1 MPTSY
6 QTSTN
11 HDYIYID
18 TNEDLVN
25 YCESIQNTNIL
36 FIDTEFIREKTYA
49 PVLCLIQVATEETL
63 ACIDPIAINNL
74 EPFLD
79 LMFNEAIVKV
89 FHAARQDLEI
99 FYNLRDTAPKN
110 LFDTQIAATLL
121 GHADQI
127 GYGNLVN
134 ALIKVSLDKKYARTD
149 WTQRPLSTEQL
160 EYAINDVIYLRE
172 IYEIILNKLNN
183 LGRLDWLTEDFNFLS
198 SDSTFK
204 VIPENMWQ
212 KIKGQNKLSGL
223 QRAVLQDLAAWRE
236 TKAIHSNKPRKWILN
251 EDVILSLAQH
261 QPETTSSLAKIRG
274 ITDGIVK
281 KSGPALIEIIKQAKQ
296 RPQESWPELKKF
308 TRTNTQQD
316 ALIDCMMA
324 MVRLCASKENIATTM
339 LCSKK
344 DLEKWLVSDESIA
357 LLSGWRY
364 QIAGKQ
370 LTDFMDG
377 NISIAC
383 NNKQLDFTIKS

>member
-11 HDYIYID
+11 HDYLYID
-18 TNEDLVN
+18 SDEELVN
-25 YCESIQNTNIL
+25 YCETIQNTNIL
-36 FIDTEFIREKTYA
+36 FVDTEFIREKTYA

-74 EPFLD
+74 EPLLD
-79 LMFNEAIVKV
+79 LMFNESIVKV

-99 FYNLRDTAPKN
+99 FYNLRSSVPKN

-149 WTQRPLSTEQL
+149 WTQRPLSAEQL

-183 LGRLDWLTEDFNFLS
+183 LGRLDWLTEDFDFLS
-198 SDSTFK
+198 ADSTFK

-236 TKAIHSNKPRKWILN
+236 NKAIHSDKPRKWILS

-261 QPETTSSLAKIRG
+261 QPDNSTSLAKIRG
-274 ITDGIVK
+274 ITDGTVK
-281 KSGPALIEIIKQAKQ
+281 KSGQALLDIIKQAKK
-296 RPQESWPELKKF
+296 RPQETWPILKKF

-324 MVRLCASKENIATTM
+324 MVRLCAAKENIATTM

-344 DLEKWLVSDESIA
+344 DLEKWLVAGESIA

-370 LTDFMDG
+370 LTEFMNG

-383 NNKQLDFTIKS
+383 KDQQLDFTLKN